1 MVMCAVTTGGSW
13 VKGTWGLSMLFA
25 TSWEFIIISKKK
37 KVYTEKNPILFK
49 KYLCKEMTLKSL
61 S

>member
-25 TSWEFIIISKKK
+25 MSWEFTIISKKK
-37 KVYTEKNPILFK
+37 KKYIQKNPILFK